1 LRIQAIEAC
10 CYSKVN
16 RKEKEEAILARL
28 QLTKGQV
35 SELREKCETLKP
47 QSGNRENLICREC
60 SESIEVD
67 QVALKSSLG
76 EIEAYYQ
83 RPP

>member
-1 LRIQAIEAC
+1 MKPAVTKLTE
-10 CYSKVN
+10 K
-16 RKEKEEAILARL
+16 KEEAILDRL

-47 QSGNRENLICREC
+47 KSGNRENLICREC
-60 SESIEVD
+60 SGSIEVG
-67 QVALKSSLG
+67 QEVALKSSLG
-76 EIEAYYQ
+76 EIKAYYQ